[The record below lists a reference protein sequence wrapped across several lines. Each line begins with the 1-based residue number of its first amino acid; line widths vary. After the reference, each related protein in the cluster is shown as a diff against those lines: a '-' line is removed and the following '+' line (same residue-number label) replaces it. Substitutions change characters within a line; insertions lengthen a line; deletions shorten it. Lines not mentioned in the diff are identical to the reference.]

1 MAMLGAPVFRITKSM
16 VPASAENTSTQ
27 VRNFSDKNGREYAE
41 ASPRAVKSVGSLV
54 IWPSSVQPALSQS
67 CTECHFGP
75 NVTSMTREAA
85 APAEGLRERHR
96 KRTAADLEE
105 AALELFCAK
114 GFDAVTIDDI
124 AAAADVSRRT
134 FFRYYASK
142 EDVVLSDHPK
152 RLDELQA
159 ALDRRPADEPALTAL
174 RQAILSLAGSV
185 EEQREHMLRR
195 FRLVTDTP
203 ALEAR
208 SLCLQRNW
216 ETSVTAMLAERMG
229 VDPADDLRPGTVAA
243 TTMAAMRVA
252 TANWLALGGDGDL
265 TAIVA
270 SALDLLDGGL
280 QAAADPQPR
289 RRPASTRPGSS
300 PRARSR

>member
-1 MAMLGAPVFRITKSM
+1 M
-16 VPASAENTSTQ
+16 
-27 VRNFSDKNGREYAE
+27 
-41 ASPRAVKSVGSLV
+41 
-54 IWPSSVQPALSQS
+54 
-67 CTECHFGP
+67 
-75 NVTSMTREAA
+75 
-85 APAEGLRERHR
+85 EGLRERHR

-105 AALELFCAK
+105 AALALFCEK

-142 EDVVLSDHPK
+142 EDVILSDHPK

-159 ALDRRPADEPALTAL
+159 ALNLRPADEPALTAL
-174 RQAILSLAGSV
+174 RQAILSLAGSY
-185 EEQREHMLRR
+185 EEQRDHMLRR
-195 FRLVTDTP
+195 FRLVTETP

-229 VDPADDLRPGTVAA
+229 VDPSKDLRPGTVAA

-252 TANWLALGGDGDL
+252 TANWLAGGGQGDL
-265 TAIVA
+265 PAIVA
-270 SALDLLDGGL
+270 AALDLLDGGL
-280 QAAADPQPR
+280 QAAAYSTAR
-289 RRPASTRPGSS
+289 RRSASTRPGA
-300 PRARSR
+300 PARARAH

>member
-1 MAMLGAPVFRITKSM
+1 MTNESAAPV
-16 VPASAENTSTQ
+16 
-27 VRNFSDKNGREYAE
+27 
-41 ASPRAVKSVGSLV
+41 
-54 IWPSSVQPALSQS
+54 
-67 CTECHFGP
+67 
-75 NVTSMTREAA
+75 
-85 APAEGLRERHR
+85 EGLRERHR

-105 AALELFCAK
+105 AALELFCAM

-134 FFRYYASK
+134 FFRYYASN
-142 EDVVLSDHPK
+142 EDVILSDHPK
-152 RLDELQA
+152 RLDELHA

-174 RQAILSLAGSV
+174 RHAVLSLAGSY
-185 EEQREHMLRR
+185 EERREHMLAR

-229 VDPADDLRPGTVAA
+229 VDPATDLRPGTVAA

-252 TANWLALGGDGDL
+252 TANWLAGGGQDDL
-265 TAIVA
+265 PAIVA
-270 SALDLLDGGL
+270 AALDLLDGGL
-280 QAAADPQPR
+280 QAAANGSSKGR
-289 RRPASTRPGSS
+289 SAATKPGST
-300 PRARSR
+300 PRTRAR